1 MAFIEI
7 IGVAILILLIYI
19 AIKLSKK
26 EEVKKEENVLA
37 DKLLLQQLQNIEKTL
52 DTKAK
57 EDNERQQKIMKCV
70 EDNIG
75 TFTRTIHGTKRRG
88 KVGEAILKQILSESI
103 ASGLVVTELKTDSGS
118 TVEFA
123 WDIKNGKY
131 LPIDSKMPEL
141 DELYGRFE
149 QSENPDEQVKLKKDI
164 LKIVEKSKNEA
175 KKYLNNH
182 NTIDKCIVAVPD
194 SIFDQ
199 FPDINKD
206 SVKTG
211 IFVAGYTKVF
221 LFACVLGENYT
232 KGLALGNIGVYKD
245 AVHSLKNILGE
256 IEKKSDTINKGITQI
271 SNAND
276 GIVTEVNKSL
286 NKLNQVAAME
296 VAEVKRLK

>member
-1 MAFIEI
+1 MVFIEI
-7 IGVAILILLIYI
+7 IGVAIFILLIYI

-26 EEVKKEENVLA
+26 EEVKKNENVLA
-37 DKLLLQQLQNIEKTL
+37 DSLLLQQLQNIGKAI
-52 DTKAK
+52 DSKAK
-57 EDNERQQKIMKCV
+57 EDNERQQKITKCI

-75 TFTRTIHGTKRRG
+75 AFTRTIHGTKRRG

-103 ASGLVVTELKTDSGS
+103 ASGLVVTDLKTDSGS

-123 WDIKNGKY
+123 WDLKNERY

-141 DELYGRFE
+141 DGLYAKFE
-149 QSENPDEQVKLKKDI
+149 QLENPDEQVKVKKEI
-164 LKIVEKSKNEA
+164 LKIIEKSKNEA

-182 NTIDKCIVAVPD
+182 NTIDKCIVAIPD

-221 LFACVLGENYT
+221 LFACVLGETYT
-232 KGLALGNIGVYKD
+232 KGLALGNIGIYKD
-245 AVHSLKNILGE
+245 AVCSLKNILGE
-256 IEKKSDTINKGITQI
+256 IEKKSNTINKGITQI

-286 NKLNQVAAME
+286 NRLNQVAAME